1 MRVRSQTFAKKND
14 SNAYFSEFLDANG
27 RKIDLDHEIDVQM
40 GVKRLF
46 KPEFV
51 IFICLLVRLN
61 LEEKRHKDQNILRK
75 VHVLICRNMCRNFS
89 ESLRKFESLYITGD
103 CCK

>member
-1 MRVRSQTFAKKND
+1 MSACWWRESGWELVFDRHYVRSQTFAKKND
-14 SNAYFSEFLDANG
+14 SNAYFSEFLGANG
-27 RKIDLDHEIDVQM
+27 RKIDLDHEIGVQM

-61 LEEKRHKDQNILRK
+61 LT
-75 VHVLICRNMCRNFS
+75 F
-89 ESLRKFESLYITGD
+89 G
-103 CCK
+103 

>member
-1 MRVRSQTFAKKND
+1 MNQAGNLFLTAIIDFCRFGMRVRSQTFAKKND
-14 SNAYFSEFLDANG
+14 SNAYFSEFLGANG
-27 RKIDLDHEIDVQM
+27 RKIDLDHEIGVQM

-61 LEEKRHKDQNILRK
+61 LT
-75 VHVLICRNMCRNFS
+75 F
-89 ESLRKFESLYITGD
+89 G
-103 CCK
+103 

>member
-14 SNAYFSEFLDANG
+14 SNAYFSEFLGANG
-27 RKIDLDHEIDVQM
+27 RKIYLDHEIGVQL

-46 KPEFV
+46 TPEFV

-61 LEEKRHKDQNILRK
+61 LTFGRRKKTQRLKNIEKSSC
-75 VHVLICRNMCRNFS
+75 VHLQEYVQGFL
-89 ESLRKFESLYITGD
+89 
-103 CCK
+103 

>member
-1 MRVRSQTFAKKND
+1 MNQAGNLFLTAIITFGMRVRSQTFAKKND
-14 SNAYFSEFLDANG
+14 SNAYFSEFLSANG
-27 RKIDLDHEIDVQM
+27 RKIDLDHEIGVQM

-61 LEEKRHKDQNILRK
+61 LT
-75 VHVLICRNMCRNFS
+75 F
-89 ESLRKFESLYITGD
+89 G
-103 CCK
+103 

>member
-1 MRVRSQTFAKKND
+1 MRVRSQTFAKKNY
-14 SNAYFSEFLDANG
+14 SNAYFSEFLGANG
-27 RKIDLDHEIDVQM
+27 RKIDLDHEIGVQM

-61 LEEKRHKDQNILRK
+61 LT
-75 VHVLICRNMCRNFS
+75 F
-89 ESLRKFESLYITGD
+89 G
-103 CCK
+103 

>member
-1 MRVRSQTFAKKND
+1 MCAKWIKLLTDYSRRLIIELDCGVKTKASNTIVRSQTFAKKND
-14 SNAYFSEFLDANG
+14 SNAYFSEFLGANG
-27 RKIDLDHEIDVQM
+27 RKINLDHEIGVQM

-61 LEEKRHKDQNILRK
+61 LT
-75 VHVLICRNMCRNFS
+75 F
-89 ESLRKFESLYITGD
+89 G
-103 CCK
+103 

>member
-1 MRVRSQTFAKKND
+1 MNQAGNLFLTAIIDFWNEGTFTNICREND
-14 SNAYFSEFLDANG
+14 SNAYFSEFLGAND
-27 RKIDLDHEIDVQM
+27 RKIDLDHEIGVQM

-61 LEEKRHKDQNILRK
+61 LT
-75 VHVLICRNMCRNFS
+75 F
-89 ESLRKFESLYITGD
+89 G
-103 CCK
+103 